1 MTSCSWRRSG
11 IPIAGVALVAAL
23 GGAGRAAPTAAHG
36 QETADP
42 CELLTVREV
51 EKALGE
57 PVLDGQPE
65 ARELPGAGGHLD
77 VCTWPTEDPT
87 TGIVE
92 GIPLS
97 IVVTVQSG
105 CASPDPAG
113 CFESDE
119 QSKRDESKPLARPGD
134 DAFYVFTGEVEVL
147 VDDLIVNVHFNS
159 FATEM
164 YSRKVFERRTV
175 KLAKKA
181 VGRL

>member
-1 MTSCSWRRSG
+1 LRRV
-11 IPIAGVALVAAL
+11 GVTLIVVAVAAGL
-23 GGAGRAAPTAAHG
+23 AAVGAPGRAGAG
-36 QETADP
+36 ADARGGPAEP
-42 CELLTVREV
+42 CDLLTVREV

-65 ARELPGAGGHLD
+65 VRALPGTGGQVD
-77 VCTWPTEDPT
+77 VCTWPTEDPD
-87 TGIVE
+87 TGVVE

-97 IVVTVQSG
+97 IVVSVQSG
-105 CASPDPAG
+105 CARPDPAG

-119 QSKRDESKPLARPGD
+119 QSKRDESKPIPRPGD

-159 FATEM
+159 FDTEM
-164 YSRKVFERRTV
+164 YSRKAFERRTV

>member
-1 MTSCSWRRSG
+1 MRRLGAVLIVVAVASG
-11 IPIAGVALVAAL
+11 LAGSGGKDSAAA
-23 GGAGRAAPTAAHG
+23 GG
-36 QETADP
+36 DP
-42 CELLTVREV
+42 AQPCDLLTVREV
-51 EKALGE
+51 EKALGQ

-65 ARELPGAGGHLD
+65 ARELPGTAGHLD
-77 VCTWPTEDPT
+77 VCTWRTEDPN

-97 IVVTVQSG
+97 IVMTVQSG
-105 CASPDPAG
+105 CASPDPAA

-119 QSKRDESKPLARPGD
+119 QSKRDESKPLRAPGD

-159 FATEM
+159 FDTDM
-164 YSRKVFERRTV
+164 YSRNAFERRTV